1 MGYFVCP
8 MPTTFQAP
16 LETLQ
21 AGMSWTAVRLPFDP
35 TDLDPTGAWPVNGK
49 LRVKGTIRAASRDGE
64 TLSFSASLI
73 RTKERGCFL
82 LVTAKMRK
90 TTRLVAGALAEITLA
105 PDLELRAATPP
116 PELAKLLKADR
127 TVRKWFE
134 TLNYSTRKYIADQI
148 SEPKSAEGRLRRAE
162 QWMER
167 ILLVMDGEESPP
179 PILQVAFRRQPLART
194 GWYALTP
201 IQRRNAL
208 FGIFTCVSPEAQAKR
223 IERIVADA
231 MQAAKRNSKRQT
243 LDEE

>member
-1 MGYFVCP
+1 
-8 MPTTFQAP
+8 MPITFEAA

-21 AGMSWTAVRLPFDP
+21 AEQSWTAVWLPFDP
-35 TDLDPTGAWPVNGK
+35 CELDPTGAWPVNGK
-49 LRVKGTIRAASRDGE
+49 LRVKGSIRAAVESAKS
-64 TLSFSASLI
+64 TSFATSII
-73 RTKERGCFL
+73 RTKVRGCFL

-90 TTRLVAGALAEITLA
+90 ATGLNAGSLAEITLE
-105 PDLELRAATPP
+105 PDIELRAATPP
-116 PELAKLLKADR
+116 PELAKLLRADR

-134 TLNYSTRKYIADQI
+134 ALNYSTRKYIADMVA
-148 SEPKSAEGRLRRAE
+148 EPKSAEARVRRAE

-194 GWYALTP
+194 GWYALTDN
-201 IQRRNAL
+201 QRRTAL

-231 MQAAKRNSKRQT
+231 MQAARRSEKRQARE
-243 LDEE
+243 DE

>member
-1 MGYFVCP
+1 
-8 MPTTFQAP
+8 MPTTFQSP

-21 AGMSWTAVRLPFDP
+21 AGMAWTAVCLPFDP
-35 TDLDPTGAWPVNGK
+35 CELDPTGAWPVNGK
-49 LRVKGTIRAASRDGE
+49 LRVKGTISAANRDGE

-73 RTKERGCFL
+73 RSKARGCFL

-90 TTRLVAGALAEITLA
+90 ATGLVPGSLAEITLT

-127 TVRKWFE
+127 TVRKWFD
-134 TLNYSTRKYIADQI
+134 TLNYSTRKYIADMI
-148 SEPKSAEGRLRRAE
+148 SEPKSAEVRVRRAE

-167 ILLVMDGEESPP
+167 ILLTMDGEESPP

-194 GWYALTP
+194 GWYALTDN
-201 IQRRNAL
+201 QRRTAL
-208 FGIFTCVSPEAQAKR
+208 FSIFTCVSPEAQAKR

-231 MQAAKRNSKRQT
+231 MQAAKRGAKHQT
-243 LDEE
+243 ADEE